1 MDFQL
6 ENKVAV
12 ITGASRG
19 IGEGIAKVL
28 AQEGCDVFLVA
39 RSADDLERVAADV
52 SKITGRTAVT
62 HVADLVDP
70 DAPARAIDAAVAAF
84 GRIDILANNAGATK
98 RGDFFELTDED
109 WASGFGLKFFG
120 AMRMT
125 RNAWPHLKATGGAII
140 NIIGIG
146 SRTASAEFTIGG
158 SVNSALVNF
167 TKATGDI
174 GRTDG
179 VRVNAINPGHVQT
192 SRLEGRIEKAMS
204 TNNLDRDEVIA
215 GMIEE
220 LGINRFGQPEE
231 IARLVAFLA
240 SPMSE
245 FLHGTVID
253 MDGGETRA
261 L

>member
-52 SKITGRTAVT
+52 SKINGRKAVT
-62 HVADLVDP
+62 HVADLMDT
-70 DAPARAIDAAVAAF
+70 DAPAQAIDAAVAAF

-109 WASGFGLKFFG
+109 WAAGFGLKFFG

-125 RNAWPHLKATGGAII
+125 RNAWPHLKATRGAII

-204 TNNLDRDEVIA
+204 ISNLGRDDVIA
-215 GMIEE
+215 EMIEE
-220 LGINRFGQPEE
+220 LGINRFGKPEE

-240 SPMSE
+240 SPKSE
-245 FLHGTVID
+245 FVHGTVID